1 MKEKNK
7 IDIRNLL
14 IKDNKLFKIDGLS
27 VKTFIDNKVNN
38 DFEILMR
45 EKIKIKGLKYD
56 ASNLIRLLDQRRSDS
71 KLFYKI

>member
-1 MKEKNK
+1 MLGKNK

-27 VKTFIDNKVNN
+27 VKTFLDNKVNN

-45 EKIKIKGLKYD
+45 EKL
-56 ASNLIRLLDQRRSDS
+56 RLRD
-71 KLFYKI
+71 